1 MTYVFLDEQEQT
13 YRYPEINKGNISNY
27 NESAGLLEADGAI
40 DVSPA
45 LLLLLDEGKA
55 IIKDNQVEDI
65 SDTNEYKIK
74 LAEIEKDKQKAELL
88 KQINEFDIK
97 RIRAGFEPSVKDG
110 ITGETYLEYYT
121 NQILLLREQLQSL

>member
-1 MTYVFLDEQEQT
+1 MTYVFLNEQEQT

-40 DVSPA
+40 DISPA

-74 LAEIEKDKQKAELL
+74 LAEIEKDKQKTELL

-97 RIRAGFEPSVKDG
+97 RIRAGFEPSVKAG

-121 NQILLLREQLQSL
+121 NQILLLREQIQSL